1 MKAKVKSF
9 EEIKQTLDELG
20 TSRWNTV
27 PFTSAVWNKCG
38 QEVHV
43 ENISRCRE
51 IYRESNQFGLM
62 FDGEWLEFPNEI
74 KEVEDFKNDPDTI
87 TITVRTDDREF
98 AHRCLDDA
106 IDEYEKRYDWTSLE
120 IYKARGICTLLL
132 DKAFS
137 KNLCPVFYN
146 LEDYNEGPFVRCD
159 LNYGTFGIDKIAYAF
174 PKGKDK
180 FNWDIGRCVAFCK
193 AMGEPV
199 PDFIK
204 NKNKN

>member
-9 EEIKQTLDELG
+9 EEVKKTIDKLG
-20 TSRWNTV
+20 MTKRGI
-27 PFTSAVWNKCG
+27 PFAYSVRRKCG
-38 QEVHV
+38 QEVDV
-43 ENISRCRE
+43 MEKSDF
-51 IYRESNQFGLM
+51 YRESCPLGVM
-62 FDGEWLEFPNEI
+62 FDPDWLEFPNET

-87 TITVRTDDREF
+87 TITVRADDREF
-98 AHRCLDDA
+98 AHKCLDDA
-106 IDEYEKRYDWTSLE
+106 IDEYERRHEWTPAEIERAKDEVCSLLIRAYE
-120 IYKARGICTLLL
+120 K
-132 DKAFS
+132 S
-137 KNLCPVFYN
+137 LCPVFYKKYG
-146 LEDYNEGPFVRCD
+146 LDKSPYVECKISF
-159 LNYGTFGIDKIAYAF
+159 GTFGKDKGSTFAI

>member
-1 MKAKVKSF
+1 MKARVKSL
-9 EEIKQTLDELG
+9 EEIKQTIDELG
-20 TSRWNTV
+20 MSTNGI
-27 PFTSAVWNKCG
+27 PFTSQVLFKCG
-38 QEVHV
+38 QEVDV
-43 ENISRCRE
+43 LDKKGSF
-51 IYRESNQFGLM
+51 YRESKPLGVM
-62 FDGEWLEFPNEI
+62 FDPDWLEFLNETT
-74 KEVEDFKNDPDTI
+74 EVEDFKNDPDTI
-87 TITVRTDDREF
+87 TITVRADDREF

-120 IYKARGICTLLL
+120 IYKAKGICTFLL

-159 LNYGTFGIDKIAYAF
+159 LNYGAFGIDKIAHAL

-180 FNWDIGRCVAFCK
+180 FNWDIGRCVALCK